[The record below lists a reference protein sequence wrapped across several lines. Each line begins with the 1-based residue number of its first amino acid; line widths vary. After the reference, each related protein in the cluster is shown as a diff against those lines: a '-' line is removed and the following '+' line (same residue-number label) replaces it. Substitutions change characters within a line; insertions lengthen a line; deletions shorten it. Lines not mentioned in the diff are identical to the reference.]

1 MTMSD
6 SIHKKLILR
15 LSLAWVLL
23 SIVIGT
29 VIYFIEQEKIDE
41 FVVAL
46 AETESNKFIADEI
59 QYLDNLTPS
68 NRDILSNNARE
79 HLMSGSF
86 IVIEFYDRNKKQVV
100 EHSRKDAEEIESKM
114 NLIKHEN
121 LMTDSTQYAKIYI
134 DEQMFLRVVTPL
146 KRVDGSIVGF
156 FEGIYH
162 VESVIINNIKDRVI
176 FSLLQVIITIL
187 IATMVLYPVII
198 VLNKDL
204 IKYSMDLSNANMGM
218 LEVLGNAIAKRDSDT
233 NEHNYRVTI
242 YAIRLAETM
251 ALNRKE
257 IQELVKGAFL
267 HDVGKIAISDN
278 ILLKP
283 DKLTEAEFEVMKTHV
298 VHGEDII
305 GSYAW
310 LADAVNV
317 VRNHHEKYAGKGYM
331 NGLKGMD
338 IPVTARIF
346 AAVDVFDA
354 LTSKRP
360 YKEPFSFDKSMRILN
375 EGRGEHFDPAIID
388 AFNRIIRPVYDEI
401 HESDEKYLRDTVRA
415 IINRYF

>member
-1 MTMSD
+1 MSHN
-6 SIHKKLILR
+6 IHKKLILR
-15 LSLAWVLL
+15 LALAWVLL
-23 SIVIGT
+23 SVVIGS
-29 VIYFIEQEKIDE
+29 VIYFIEQEKIDD

-46 AETESNKFIADEI
+46 AETESNKFISDEI
-59 QYLDNLTPS
+59 QYLDNLTSS
-68 NRDILSNNARE
+68 NRDVMSHNAYE

-86 IVIEFYDRNKKQVV
+86 LVIEFYDRNKKQVI
-100 EHSRKDAEEIESKM
+100 EHSRKDAEEIEAKM
-114 NLIKHEN
+114 NLLKHEN
-121 LMTDSTQYAKIYI
+121 LMTDTTQYTKIYI
-134 DEQMFLRVVTPL
+134 DDQMFLRVVTPL
-146 KRVDGSIVGF
+146 ERVDGGIVGF

-162 VESVIINNIKDRVI
+162 VEPIIIKNIKDRVI

-242 YAIRLAETM
+242 YATRLAETM
-251 ALNRKE
+251 NLNRKE
-257 IQELVKGAFL
+257 IQAIVKGAFL

-283 DKLTEAEFEVMKTHV
+283 DKLTEEEFEVMKTHV
-298 VHGEDII
+298 IHGEDII

-310 LADAVNV
+310 LADSVNV
-317 VRNHHEKYAGKGYM
+317 VRNHHEKYAGTGYM
-331 NGLKGMD
+331 NGLKGTN

-360 YKEPFSFDKSMRILN
+360 YKEPFSFDKSLQIIN
-375 EGRGEHFDPAIID
+375 EGRGEHFDPVIID
-388 AFNRIIRPVYDEI
+388 AFNRIIKPVYDEI
-401 HESDEKYLRDTVRA
+401 HQSGEKYLKDTVRE
-415 IINRYF
+415 IIDRYF

>member
-1 MTMSD
+1 MSD
-6 SIHKKLILR
+6 SIHKQLILR
-15 LSLAWVLL
+15 LALAWVLL
-23 SIVIGT
+23 SVVIGS
-29 VIYFIEQEKIDE
+29 VIYFIEQEKIDD

-68 NRDILSNNARE
+68 NRDVLSKNAHE
-79 HLMSGSF
+79 HLVSGSF
-86 IVIEFYDRNKKQVV
+86 IVIEFYDRNKKQVI

-121 LMTDSTQYAKIYI
+121 LMTDTTQYAKIYI
-134 DEQMFLRVVTPL
+134 DNKMFLRVVTPL
-146 KRVDGSIVGF
+146 KRVDGNIVGF

-162 VESVIINNIKDRVI
+162 VEPIIINNIKDRVV

-198 VLNKDL
+198 ALNKDL

-242 YAIRLAETM
+242 YAIRLAEIM
-251 ALNRKE
+251 ALNRKD

-298 VHGEDII
+298 IHGEDII

-317 VRNHHEKYAGKGYM
+317 VRNHHEKYAGTGYM
-331 NGLKGMD
+331 NGLKGAA
-338 IPVTARIF
+338 IPVTAKIF
-346 AAVDVFDA
+346 SAVDVFDA

-360 YKEPFSFDKSMRILN
+360 YKEPFSFEKSMEIIN
-375 EGRGEHFDPAIID
+375 EGRGEHFDPVVID

-401 HESDEKYLRDTVRA
+401 YESDEKYLRDTVRK

>member
-100 EHSRKDAEEIESKM
+100 EHSRQDAEEIESKM

-121 LMTDSTQYAKIYI
+121 LMTDTTQYAKIYI

-162 VESVIINNIKDRVI
+162 VEPIIINNIKDRVI

-242 YAIRLAETM
+242 YAIRLAEIM
-251 ALNRKE
+251 ALNRKD

-298 VHGEDII
+298 
-305 GSYAW
+305 
-310 LADAVNV
+310 
-317 VRNHHEKYAGKGYM
+317 
-331 NGLKGMD
+331 
-338 IPVTARIF
+338 
-346 AAVDVFDA
+346 
-354 LTSKRP
+354 
-360 YKEPFSFDKSMRILN
+360 
-375 EGRGEHFDPAIID
+375 
-388 AFNRIIRPVYDEI
+388 
-401 HESDEKYLRDTVRA
+401 
-415 IINRYF
+415 